1 MLRAESMIEG
11 KVVRVRSEERDR
23 HTLMLS
29 FLLRGTRLAVLT
41 RAAAMTA
48 AIALVDWRIEGNIPL
63 GFLYLFPMLL
73 VGSVLTRWQI
83 AVAAA
88 FCTFLTE
95 NFDSYDWTPA
105 GIPRDILIFAAFL
118 GMGLFVYEVVRSR
131 QAALR
136 HLNQIESE
144 SEARRAAEEQLKV

>member
-1 MLRAESMIEG
+1 MGRPESMME
-11 KVVRVRSEERDR
+11 RSAFDPDTGGRSPR
-23 HTLMLS
+23 TYMLG
-29 FLLRGTRLAVLT
+29 FLLRGTRTAVLA
-41 RAAAMTA
+41 RAVLMTA
-48 AIALVDWRIEGNIPL
+48 SIAVVDWRIEGNIPL

-83 AVAAA
+83 AATAA

-131 QAALR
+131 QAALQ
-136 HLNQIESE
+136 HTQQIE
-144 SEARRAAEEQLKV
+144 